1 MGAMALSDSDSVG
14 PATSGSDMFD
24 GTPYRTVRRL
34 GSGGMSNVFI
44 VTHRELEKEFVAKV
58 LREELAGDEQTL
70 DRVRIEAQSLGRL
83 SHENVVSV
91 SDVRHLR
98 DGRPF
103 IVMEHLR
110 GRSLAAELS
119 SRRRL
124 PVSEATRFAGELLSA
139 LSAVHALGIVHRD
152 IKPSNL
158 FICDL
163 PGGRRTLKVIDF
175 GVARVLPGAPPS
187 APPPLSVPTA
197 TGAVV
202 GTPRYLSPEGAAGEH
217 VDHRADLY
225 AAALVLYTMIA
236 GRGPFDHVKASE
248 LLSAKEMAD
257 PQPPSHFAGDSVPP
271 ELDSLLLK
279 ALRRSPEER
288 FQSAD
293 DFNKVL
299 RAAERTRG
307 GVSGEPETRVN
318 DGERPKIE
326 RLEAYDTT
334 LAAESGAATDRP
346 HSEDEIVTRTADPR
360 AYPKSTSIERGLS
373 PAAKHLAVAAA
384 FLLITMLTFA
394 IGIGAVRLVQAYLV
408 KG

>member
-1 MGAMALSDSDSVG
+1 MGAMSLSGSDSVG
-14 PATSGSDMFD
+14 PATSGSDLFD

-44 VTHRELEKEFVAKV
+44 VAHRELEKEFVAKV

-103 IVMEHLR
+103 IVMEYLR

-119 SRRRL
+119 SRKRL
-124 PVSEATRFAGELLSA
+124 PVSEATQFASELLSA

-158 FICDL
+158 FICDS

-202 GTPRYLSPEGAAGEH
+202 GTPRYMSPEGAAGEP

-225 AAALVLYTMIA
+225 AAALVLYTMLA
-236 GRGPFDHVKASE
+236 GRGPFDHVEASD
-248 LLSAKEMAD
+248 LLSARGMAD
-257 PQPPSHFAGDSVPP
+257 PQPPSHFAGDTVPP
-271 ELDSLLLK
+271 ALDSLLLK

-288 FQSAD
+288 FQRAD

-299 RAAERTRG
+299 QAQRTLGR
-307 GVSGEPETRVN
+307 VSSEPETLVN
-318 DGERPKIE
+318 EGERRNLEPF
-326 RLEAYDTT
+326 EAYDTT

-346 HSEDEIVTRTADPR
+346 HSEDEIVTRTAHPR
-360 AYPKSTSIERGLS
+360 AHPMPTNIERGLS
-373 PAAKHLAVAAA
+373 PAAKHLAAAAA
-384 FLLITMLTFA
+384 FLLITVLTFA
-394 IGIGAVRLVQAYLV
+394 IGIGAVRLVQTYLV

>member
-14 PATSGSDMFD
+14 SATSGTDMFE
-24 GTPYRTVRRL
+24 GTPYSAVRRL

-44 VTHRELEKEFVAKV
+44 VKHRELEKEFVAKV
-58 LREELAGDEQTL
+58 LREELAGDEQTI

-119 SRRRL
+119 IRQRL
-124 PVSEATRFAGELLSA
+124 PVREATKFASELLSA
-139 LSAVHALGIVHRD
+139 LAAVHALGIVHRD

-158 FICDL
+158 FVCDL

-175 GVARVLPGAPPS
+175 GVARVLPGAPPT

-197 TGAVV
+197 TGTVV
-202 GTPRYLSPEGAAGEH
+202 GTPRYMSPEGAAGEH

-225 AAALVLYTMIA
+225 AAALVLYTMLA
-236 GRGPFDHVKASE
+236 GRGPFDHVRASD
-248 LLSAKEMAD
+248 LLSAKELED
-257 PQPPSHFAGDSVPP
+257 PEPPSHFAGSTVPSQ
-271 ELDSLLLK
+271 LDLLLLG
-279 ALRRSPEER
+279 ALRRSPDER
-288 FQSAD
+288 FQNAN
-293 DFNKVL
+293 DFK
-299 RAAERTRG
+299 AALANVERTLAPSSG
-307 GVSGEPETRVN
+307 GAETSATAG
-318 DGERPKIE
+318 DRPSRE
-326 RLEAYDTT
+326 ELEAHDTT
-334 LAAESGAATDRP
+334 LATEPVAGSERP
-346 HSEDEIVTRTADPR
+346 STEDEIATRTADLREHAKPSSDR
-360 AYPKSTSIERGLS
+360 RLS
-373 PAAKHLAVAAA
+373 PLAKHLAGAAA
-384 FLLITMLTFA
+384 FLFITMLTFA
-394 IGIGAVRLVQAYLV
+394 IGVGMVRLVQAYLV